1 MLIVGINGRV
11 VASVDWLK
19 TSSFKNIYVLQNIL
33 DGWHSSGHALF
44 RTLERRVLDTIH
56 QLSVTQQIINISWVT
71 CDLK

>member
-1 MLIVGINGRV
+1 MLILGINNRV

-19 TSSFKNIYVLQNIL
+19 TSSFKNICVPQNIL
-33 DGWHSSGHALF
+33 DGWHSSGHALL
-44 RTLERRVLDTIH
+44 RTLERGVLDTIR